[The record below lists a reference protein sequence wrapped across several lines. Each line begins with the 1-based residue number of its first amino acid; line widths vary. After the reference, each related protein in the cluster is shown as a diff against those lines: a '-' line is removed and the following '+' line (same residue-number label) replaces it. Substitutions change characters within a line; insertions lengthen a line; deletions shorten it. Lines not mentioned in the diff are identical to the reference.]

1 MREALVLL
9 LAGASALALES
20 ALLAH
25 APAVLVPSFAL
36 LFPMAAALLLG
47 PFAGL
52 WVCAAL
58 GFGADMLSSAL
69 FGQHAL
75 LRLVEFAAVRA
86 IAGQFDLVRPM
97 PFAAFALGLALAD
110 AAASAALI
118 QFFLGSFES
127 DARSLVAVALR
138 GAATAVAA
146 PLVLSLAR
154 RVASLGG
161 ELDPRREMRLETKRP
176 VL

>member
-9 LAGASALALES
+9 LAGVLALALES

-25 APAVLVPSFAL
+25 APAAIVPAFAL

-52 WVCAAL
+52 VVCAAL

-75 LRLVEFAAVRA
+75 LRLVEFALVRT
-86 IAGQFDLVRPM
+86 IAGQFDLVRPV
-97 PFAAFALGLALAD
+97 PFALFAFGLALAD
-110 AAASAALI
+110 AAGSAALI
-118 QFFLGSFES
+118 EFFLGAFEA
-127 DARSLVAVALR
+127 DPRALGAVALR
-138 GAATAVAA
+138 GIATAVAA
-146 PLVLSLAR
+146 PLVLAFAR
-154 RVASLGG
+154 RVTSFGG